1 VSNRQELIRKFQEL
15 QDRIHTL
22 MEDAVAGPQ
31 APGAGLPTHWS
42 PSVDVFETDEEFVL
56 TAELPG
62 VERKQIDLQVKEHT
76 LFLKGQR
83 NPGGEVSQQVYHR
96 LERPSGVFERRFNLP
111 GDVDAENIRA
121 NLNEGVL
128 TVTLPKMR
136 RRPKVRRV
144 EVKKG

>member
-31 APGAGLPTHWS
+31 SPGAGLPTHWS

-62 VERKQIDLQVKEHT
+62 VERRQIDLQVKDQT
-76 LFLKGQR
+76 LLLKGQR
-83 NPGGEVSQQVYHR
+83 NPGAEVSQQAYHR
-96 LERPSGVFERRFNLP
+96 LERPSGVFERRFSLP
-111 GDVDAENIRA
+111 GDIDAEKIRA

-128 TVTLPKMR
+128 TVTLPKKQR
-136 RRPKVRRV
+136 RTQIRRV
-144 EVKKG
+144 EVNKG

>member
-1 VSNRQELIRKFQEL
+1 VSNRQELIKKFQEL

-22 MEDAVAGPQ
+22 MEDAAVGPQ
-31 APGAGLPTHWS
+31 APGPGLHTHWS
-42 PSVDVFETDEEFVL
+42 PSVDVFETADEFVL
-56 TAELPG
+56 TAEVPG
-62 VERKQIDLQVKEHT
+62 VERKQIDLQVKDHT

-96 LERPSGVFERRFNLP
+96 LERPSGVFERTFSLP
-111 GDVDAENIRA
+111 GDIDADKISA

-128 TVTLPKMR
+128 TVTLPKKQR
-136 RRPKVRRV
+136 RLQARRV

>member
-22 MEDAVAGPQ
+22 MEDAVVGPQ
-31 APGAGLPTHWS
+31 SPGAGLHAHWS
-42 PSVDVFETDEEFVL
+42 PSVDVFETEEEFVL

-62 VERKQIDLQVKEHT
+62 VERKQIDLQVKDHT

-83 NPGGEVSQQVYHR
+83 NPSGEVSQQVYHR
-96 LERPSGVFERRFNLP
+96 LERPSGAFERRFSLP
-111 GDVDAENIRA
+111 QDIDADRIRA

-128 TVTLPKMR
+128 TVTLPKKQ
-136 RRPKVRRV
+136 RRPPVRRV

>member
-1 VSNRQELIRKFQEL
+1 VSSRQELIKKFQEL

-31 APGAGLPTHWS
+31 SPGAGLPTHWS
-42 PSVDVFETDEEFVL
+42 PSVDVFETEEEFVL
-56 TAELPG
+56 TAEVPG
-62 VERKQIDLQVKEHT
+62 VERNRIDLQVKEHT

-96 LERPSGVFERRFNLP
+96 LERPSGVFERSFSLP
-111 GDVDAENIRA
+111 GDIDPDKIRA

-128 TVTLPKMR
+128 TVTLPKKQR
-136 RRPKVRRV
+136 RSQVRRV